1 MMAEKKRILVI
12 DDEPDI
18 TMLLSSLLEFHDYVV
33 RTINDPT
40 LVMETLENEKF
51 DLICTDIMMPNLDG
65 FALIKKIKEQE
76 KSKATKLIAVSA
88 KEFSDEEYHFL
99 VDHKVLIIKKPYD
112 PQDLVNKINTLF
124 IHEA

>member
-65 FALIKKIKEQE
+65 FALIKKIRERE
-76 KSKATKLIAVSA
+76 KNKVTKLIAVSA

-99 VDHKVLIIKKPYD
+99 VDNKVLIIKKPYD
-112 PQDLVNKINTLF
+112 PQDLVNKINTMF

>member
-33 RTINDPT
+33 RTMNDST

-65 FALIKKIKEQE
+65 FALIKKIRERA
-76 KSKATKLIAVSA
+76 KSKITKIIAVSA

-99 VDHKVLIIKKPYD
+99 VDNKVLIVKKPYD
-112 PQDLVNKINTLF
+112 PQDLVNKINTMF

>member
-1 MMAEKKRILVI
+1 MAEKKRILVI

-18 TMLLSSLLEFHDYVV
+18 TMLLSSLLEFHDYIV
-33 RTINDPT
+33 RTMNDPT

-65 FALIKKIKEQE
+65 FALIKKIRERE
-76 KSKATKLIAVSA
+76 KNKVTKLIAVSA

-99 VDHKVLIIKKPYD
+99 VDNKVLIIKKPYD
-112 PQDLVNKINTLF
+112 PQDLVNKINTMF